1 MKEQGV
7 IYKHGARV
15 CGYFA
20 QLEQT
25 KQRSFASRLL
35 QLGLFLFVIVLK
47 KIVYLPLE
55 KGNYAT
61 YIGFFWKKRAR
72 SCSNRLLH

>member
-1 MKEQGV
+1 MKEHGV

-25 KQRSFASRLL
+25 KQRSFASRLC
-35 QLGLFLFVIVLK
+35 
-47 KIVYLPLE
+47 
-55 KGNYAT
+55 N
-61 YIGFFWKKRAR
+61 
-72 SCSNRLLH
+72 